1 MVDFDSRIGRHRPE
15 VSRRRLTSASER
27 STPTSPSTRMGRA
40 CGEQGPWGEIKL
52 FNLERWRTRVSKV
65 SSSSFFEG
73 PRTRVS
79 KVSSSSFFEGPPP
92 RLKSWNSHLGAR
104 GVPLG
109 DKSGLVADWPR
120 EVEIWERAAHL
131 KVEQGKRDQGLVD
144 FDSRIGRHRPWISRR
159 RLISASERSTPTSP
173 STRMCSAC
181 GEQGLW
187 SGNQTF

>member
-1 MVDFDSRIGRHRPE
+1 MAVGDKSGLVADWSTLVDIWERAAHLKVEQGKHDQGLVDFDSRIGRHRPE

-92 RLKSWNSHLGAR
+92 RLKSWSSHLGAR
-104 GVPLG
+104 GVPL
-109 DKSGLVADWPR
+109 DDTSGLVADW
-120 EVEIWERAAHL
+120 
-131 KVEQGKRDQGLVD
+131 
-144 FDSRIGRHRPWISRR
+144 SR
-159 RLISASERSTPTSP
+159 
-173 STRMCSAC
+173 
-181 GEQGLW
+181 
-187 SGNQTF
+187 